1 MVFFFLPF
9 WFYSS
14 LIEMDRKT
22 GSRRRR
28 SRGMGIMEG
37 MRITQHLGKL
47 EILKYF
53 PSIKQLMS
61 FNDYSIEDVTEQFRV
76 AGELASGTFQGC

>member
-53 PSIKQLMS
+53 PSI
-61 FNDYSIEDVTEQFRV
+61 
-76 AGELASGTFQGC
+76 